1 MAAVAQKRG
10 LAGIVIDGPIRDVEA
25 LGKGK
30 FPVFARSI
38 SHRGPYK
45 EGPGEINVVV
55 SIDGMV
61 VHPGDIIV
69 GDPDGLLAINP
80 AIAKDLA
87 KQVELIEKK
96 EKAMLA
102 SIAAG
107 TLDRSWVEASLR
119 AKGVIK

>member
-1 MAAVAQKRG
+1 M
-10 LAGIVIDGPIRDVEA
+10 
-25 LGKGK
+25 
-30 FPVFARSI
+30 
-38 SHRGPYK
+38 
-45 EGPGEINVVV
+45 VV

>member
-1 MAAVAQKRG
+1 MYKRQ
-10 LAGIVIDGPIRDVEA
+10 V
-25 LGKGK
+25 
-30 FPVFARSI
+30 

-45 EGPGEINVVV
+45 EGPGEINVTV

-69 GDPDGLLAINP
+69 GDPDGLLAIRP
-80 AIAKDLA
+80 TIAKDLA
-87 KQVELIEKK
+87 KEVELVEKK
-96 EKAMLA
+96 EKTILA

-107 TLDRSWVEASLR
+107 KLDRSWVEVALR